1 MGIMGFQAIVAIIM
15 FGFAIIGVIG
25 HYRNDKDK

>member
-1 MGIMGFQAIVAIIM
+1 MGLIGFQAVVAILM

-25 HYRNDKDK
+25 YYRKDK